1 MHRCSTLQ
9 QVLYLALIDMTHRRF
24 KFLVETLYMEYV
36 NFLLQI
42 ENLEQEIQAKRK
54 QMSILEQRIIE
65 SGESSVANSSLV
77 EMKQVAIL
85 ILKFFGILIYWKV
98 VFV

>member
-1 MHRCSTLQ
+1 MKS
-9 QVLYLALIDMTHRRF
+9 
-24 KFLVETLYMEYV
+24 V

-65 SGESSVANSSLV
+65 SGESSVANSSLI
-77 EMKQVAIL
+77 EMQQVAIL
-85 ILKFFGILIYWKV
+85 ILKFFGTLTYWKV
-98 VFV
+98 VFL

>member
-1 MHRCSTLQ
+1 M
-9 QVLYLALIDMTHRRF
+9 
-24 KFLVETLYMEYV
+24 VETLYMKSV

-65 SGESSVANSSLV
+65 SGESSVANSSLI
-77 EMKQVAIL
+77 EMQQVAIL
-85 ILKFFGILIYWKV
+85 ILKFFGTLTYWKV
-98 VFV
+98 VFL

>member
-1 MHRCSTLQ
+1 
-9 QVLYLALIDMTHRRF
+9 MTHRRF